1 MGLEIDDII
10 YPERM
15 EIWNNV
21 VERSKTNLIMKN
33 TISILEIALKKLEE
47 GKDSFKDVEKEIEG
61 WIKEYGYSGMEY
73 SNVIEGILHLSKVGP
88 EFCCWFLD
96 GNPNKNHQKDIIE
109 TLKQN
114 KKYEKLHPS
123 DTKRN
128 EEVLSHR
135 KTIEEWQ
142 KAQDIEI

>member
-33 TISILEIALKKLEE
+33 TISILKIALKKLEE

-61 WIKEYGYSGMEY
+61 WIKEYGYSDW
-73 SNVIEGILHLSKVGP
+73 N
-88 EFCCWFLD
+88 
-96 GNPNKNHQKDIIE
+96 
-109 TLKQN
+109 
-114 KKYEKLHPS
+114 
-123 DTKRN
+123 
-128 EEVLSHR
+128 
-135 KTIEEWQ
+135 
-142 KAQDIEI
+142 